1 MSTILQQQPDQI
13 VELLGVTPI
22 AHVTDDQIW
31 THLVTPTVK
40 GLLGEVMV
48 KEPAQLLDTKTGRF
62 KGDEVSNL
70 NHHDI
75 KGPDGKERVRYPYS
89 HTLWKTVNGAVVFK
103 RDGVKFEV
111 FCWFGD
117 VERERAELI
126 FKAALRDRRYD
137 GTQRAN
143 DCCLLEYTY
152 DNPDYHQPISREL
165 SSVELSIYGF
175 LPGSRIADASG
186 DTEFDAFVANPYRF
200 IDDADK
206 FLSLYQRAIQTKRA
220 PGQFSAPIPD
230 VAKFTQLGF
239 EHLARQCGYDL
250 LEMAASHYHV
260 AKWAVGDG
268 FFYAD
273 LDQAQVMAR
282 LASGLDSIRAKG
294 TPLSR
299 TQQSW
304 ACVVNSLRP
313 LEKIPDAFQMGA
325 ADLFWPQDNI
335 SDCCL
340 WLYKPLSA
348 KAAATNIAITFR
360 PSSAKA
366 APAAER
372 RRAIR
377 AMRKGGRESQVSKG
391 RK

>member
-1 MSTILQQQPDQI
+1 MSNILQQEPDQI
-13 VELLGVTPI
+13 VEQLGVTPI
-22 AHVTDDQIW
+22 ARVSDDEIW
-31 THLVTPTVK
+31 NHLVTPTVK
-40 GLLGEVMV
+40 GLLGEVKV
-48 KEPAQLLDTKTGRF
+48 KEPAQILDTIAGRF

-75 KGPDGKERVRYPYS
+75 KGPDGKPRVRYPYS

-137 GTQRAN
+137 GTARAN

-152 DNPDYHQPISREL
+152 DNPDYHKPLSKQM

-175 LPGSRIADASG
+175 LPGSRVADASG
-186 DTEFDAFVANPYRF
+186 DAEFDAFVANPFRF
-200 IDDADK
+200 IGDADK
-206 FLSLYQRAIQTKRA
+206 FLGLFQRALQTKRA

-239 EHLARQCGYDL
+239 EFLARKYGYDI

-260 AKWAVGDG
+260 AKWAISDG
-268 FFYAD
+268 FLLAD
-273 LDQAQVMAR
+273 LEQANVMAR
-282 LASGLDSIRAKG
+282 FAAGLDKIRASGH
-294 TPLSR
+294 PLTRS
-299 TQQSW
+299 QQSW

-313 LEKIPDAFQMGA
+313 AEKIPAVFQMGDA
-325 ADLFWPQDNI
+325 NLLWPQDNI

-348 KAAATNIAITFR
+348 KAAAAKIDVTFR
-360 PSSAKA
+360 PSADNA

-377 AMRKGGRESQVSKG
+377 PLRKGGRG